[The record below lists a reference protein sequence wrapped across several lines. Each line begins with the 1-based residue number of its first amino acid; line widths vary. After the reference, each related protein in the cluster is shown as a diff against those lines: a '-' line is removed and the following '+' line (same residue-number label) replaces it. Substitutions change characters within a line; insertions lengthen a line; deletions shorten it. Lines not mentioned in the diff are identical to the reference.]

1 MFMWHRGA
9 VSLKAA
15 VGDCG
20 TLASRDVDPEGV
32 CVSGT
37 WEGRGGGEG
46 GRIQG

>member
-15 VGDCG
+15 AGDRG

-32 CVSGT
+32 CVCVC
-37 WEGRGGGEG
+37 RGHGG
-46 GRIQG
+46 GRIEG